1 MKSKKKIK
9 TSGKHLILLL
19 LSILLFSQ
27 VSSTHLP
34 YLAREYAV
42 LFVIQLYF
50 MATYLVIPAVMPKL
64 KGES

>member
-1 MKSKKKIK
+1 MKSKKKMK
-9 TSGKHLILLL
+9 TSGKHLALLL

-34 YLAREYAV
+34 YLAREYVV
-42 LFVIQLYF
+42 LFIIQLYF
-50 MATYLVIPAVMPKL
+50 MATYLVIPKL

>member
-1 MKSKKKIK
+1 MKSKSKSKP
-9 TSGKHLILLL
+9 SGKHLVLLL
-19 LSILLFSQ
+19 LGVLLFSQ

-34 YLAREYAV
+34 YLAREYVV

-50 MATYLVIPAVMPKL
+50 MATYLVVPLVAPKV